1 MSDPRQIQKPKK
13 AVQKKKQQTESESE
27 HISSDQKKKLKALD
41 EYIEGVLEEAGEDF
55 LDQFKQIEGQ

>member
-1 MSDPRQIQKPKK
+1 MSDARQIQKPKTTGT
-13 AVQKKKQQTESESE
+13 KKKRQPESETENLSA
-27 HISSDQKKKLKALD
+27 DQNKKLKALD

>member
-1 MSDPRQIQKPKK
+1 MSEARQIQKPKTTGN
-13 AVQKKKQQTESESE
+13 KKKQPAESDSESL
-27 HISSDQKKKLKALD
+27 SADQKNKLKALD

>member
-1 MSDPRQIQKPKK
+1 MSDARQIQKPKK
-13 AVQKKKQQTESESE
+13 TVKKKKQQAESESE
-27 HISSDQKKKLKALD
+27 HLSADQKEKLKALD